1 MLTHR
6 SVSRQHLQ
14 TFLAAKTVRPIH
26 HPGGLVHD
34 ALVQACLDPEV
45 LEVGYVDKAGPPQ
58 TEVDLGVITLLR
70 QDGRHWLD
78 VVPSRRL
85 RSLDEHVR
93 FESALRDLGLKP
105 FTLNGD
111 DILREP
117 TFSSARAVWS
127 HRSHRA
133 SFEMRLRIMRALADV
148 VDMSL
153 QELCATVPGPDS
165 PILAVLSLACAN
177 ALELDLRTH
186 ALGPNTRVRWRD

>member
-6 SVSRQHLQ
+6 SVARPHLQ
-14 TFLAAKTVRPIH
+14 TFLAAKTARPIP

-45 LEVGYVDKAGPPQ
+45 LEIGHIDKAGSPPA
-58 TEVDLGVITLLR
+58 EVDLGVITLLR
-70 QDGRHWLD
+70 QDGPHWLD

-85 RSLDEHVR
+85 RSLDEHAR
-93 FESALRDLGLKP
+93 FESTLRGLGLKP
-105 FTLNGD
+105 FTLNGE

-117 TFSSARAVWS
+117 TFSSVRAVWS
-127 HRSHRA
+127 HRNHRT
-133 SFEMRLRIMRALADV
+133 SFEMRLGVMRALADV

-153 QELCATVPGPDS
+153 QELCAAVPGPDS